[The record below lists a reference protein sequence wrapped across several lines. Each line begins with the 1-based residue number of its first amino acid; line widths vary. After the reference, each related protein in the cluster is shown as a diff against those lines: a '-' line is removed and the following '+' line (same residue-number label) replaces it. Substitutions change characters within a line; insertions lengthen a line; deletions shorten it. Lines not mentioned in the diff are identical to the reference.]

1 MPTFLFNMRYE
12 PAGGRFIISCPI
24 VGETEGFRGVV
35 RTFKSEDQ
43 VVSALDAAGIAN
55 ERYQTALSQVRSV
68 WGSFFEIS
76 QCEAQILDILQT
88 DTPE

>member
-1 MPTFLFNMRYE
+1 MPTFLFNLRYDPQSE
-12 PAGGRFIISCPI
+12 KLIVSCPI
-24 VGETEGFRGVV
+24 VGETDGFRGVV
-35 RTFKSEDQ
+35 RTFKSEGE
-43 VVSALDAAGIAN
+43 VVSALNAAGIAN
-55 ERYQTALSQVRSV
+55 ERYQTTLSQVRSV

>member
-1 MPTFLFNMRYE
+1 MPTFLFNLRYE
-12 PAGGRFIISCPI
+12 PQREKLIASCPI
-24 VGETEGFRGVV
+24 VGQTEGFRGVV
-35 RTFKSEDQ
+35 RTFKSEDE

-76 QCEAQILDILQT
+76 QCEAQKLDILQT